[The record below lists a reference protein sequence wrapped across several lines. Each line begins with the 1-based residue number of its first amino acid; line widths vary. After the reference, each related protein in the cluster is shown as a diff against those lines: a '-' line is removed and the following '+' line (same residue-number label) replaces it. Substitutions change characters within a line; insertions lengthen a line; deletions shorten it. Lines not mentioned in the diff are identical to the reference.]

1 MPPEMSMSDWKRAF
15 DSPVPN
21 WAMAGV
27 SVYMLLSY
35 ISQIDFSDIDRRTA
49 SVALA
54 WAVMLVLWL
63 SSAIYKTW
71 FRR

>member
-1 MPPEMSMSDWKRAF
+1 MSDWKRAF

-35 ISQIDFSDIDRRTA
+35 LDQIDFSAVDRRTA
-49 SVALA
+49 TVALA
-54 WAVMLVLWL
+54 WAVMLVIWL
-63 SSAIYKTW
+63 STAIHKTW